1 MKTIQIDGGMYAMKA
16 KCEGKEFYC
25 RMLVAVT
32 KWIHISVEQKK
43 KGDLKMK
50 TIQIDGGMYAMKAKC
65 EGKEFYCRM
74 LVAPISECATD
85 NGYKVEYCDCTY
97 MVGEESIPVNYDYD
111 KKRIENKVATYL
123 AISQFV
129 EEENEKVNII
139 IGMPLEHWLDRQRR
153 AEFEKYFK
161 SNCIKLKVTKN
172 GVSKN
177 VTFSINDIK
186 AFPETMGHLY
196 LPQNQQKF
204 KDITVG
210 VLDCGGCNFQGAIYR
225 NMVPIK
231 ESCFTSNKG
240 VNFYLD
246 EVKRAVN
253 NKFGTNYQIY
263 QIDDLIKR
271 GAINDEKGVI
281 KEEIKR
287 VTRVFFLSVLREARS
302 RGTNYQ
308 IYQIDDLI
316 KRGAINDE
324 KGVIKEEIKRVTR
337 VFFLSVLRE
346 ARSRNWMIEGLPIIV
361 TGGGSCYF
369 MEVINEFLH
378 EVTFSE
384 NNVWDNVD
392 GFAEIGGIIYGRKE
406 ITGKTSDKF

>member
-1 MKTIQIDGGMYAMKA
+1 
-16 KCEGKEFYC
+16 
-25 RMLVAVT
+25 
-32 KWIHISVEQKK
+32 
-43 KGDLKMK
+43 MK

-85 NGYKVEYCDCTY
+85 NGYMVEYCDCTY

-177 VTFSINDIK
+177 VTFSINGIR
-186 AFPETMGHLY
+186 AFPETIGHLY

-271 GAINDEKGVI
+271 GAINDEKGI
-281 KEEIKR
+281 
-287 VTRVFFLSVLREARS
+287 
-302 RGTNYQ
+302 
-308 IYQIDDLI
+308 
-316 KRGAINDE
+316 
-324 KGVIKEEIKRVTR
+324 IKEEIKRVTR